1 MNTISRVCT
10 RTSAILQT
18 QFCSYTLPALHWKFC
33 KPKVFPV
40 PVGLST
46 KAAVDFSMAAAAAAT
61 TRSCEDKGSTGKWIS
76 KPLTMVLKQSLST
89 CTTSWFTRLTG
100 WQLEAPRAGD
110 ITPCVQSCRCMALTP
125 HNGFLLYTFE
135 GSTSESGMAQR
146 CLTPKKDALAHLQNQ
161 TVTSSTRVILVQ
173 LTWPNPTYPTC

>member
-1 MNTISRVCT
+1 MSTISRVCT

-18 QFCSYTLPALHWKFC
+18 QFYSYRPPALQWKFC

-46 KAAVDFSMAAAAAAT
+46 KAAVDFSMAEAAAAT

-89 CTTSWFTRLTG
+89 CTTLWLARLTG
-100 WQLEAPRAGD
+100 WQLEAASAED
-110 ITPCVQSCRCMALTP
+110 MTPCVQYCGCMALTP
-125 HNGFLLYTFE
+125 HNGFLLYTF
-135 GSTSESGMAQR
+135 
-146 CLTPKKDALAHLQNQ
+146 
-161 TVTSSTRVILVQ
+161 
-173 LTWPNPTYPTC
+173 